1 MGLAAPVIDESVDAT
16 PKPIDPLFR
25 RASLVL
31 ALLLPLSI
39 GNNVWASA
47 DAAAGVSPAAGLA
60 RLREGNAR
68 YCAGTASR
76 PHQDSL
82 RRAEVAAGQ
91 QPFAAVLSCS
101 DSRVPPEVVFDQGL
115 GDLFVIRVA
124 GNVAGV
130 DETGSIDYGV
140 EHLGPRLLVVLGHS
154 SCGAV
159 KAAVDGGMLDGSLKE
174 LIAAV
179 RPAAERAR
187 QANPGI
193 TGNPLMAAAVEANV
207 WLSIETLFHRS
218 DAVRTHVAQGQLQ
231 VVGAIYDLAS
241 GQVRWLGEHPEQK
254 RLLAA
259 AAP

>member
-1 MGLAAPVIDESVDAT
+1 MLRPACRRSAALT
-16 PKPIDPLFR
+16 
-25 RASLVL
+25 
-31 ALLLPLSI
+31 
-39 GNNVWASA
+39 
-47 DAAAGVSPAAGLA
+47 
-60 RLREGNAR
+60 RLQEGNAR
-68 YCAGTASR
+68 YCAGTATR
-76 PHQDSL
+76 PHQDSG
-82 RRAEVAAGQ
+82 RRTEVSAGQ
-91 QPFAAVLSCS
+91 QPFAVVLSCA

-140 EHLGPRLLVVLGHS
+140 EHLGPRLVVVLGHTA
-154 SCGAV
+154 CGTV
-159 KAAVDGGMLDGSLKE
+159 KAAVDGGALDGSLKE

-179 RPAAERAR
+179 RPAADRAR

-218 DAVRTHVAQGQLQ
+218 ETVRSHVAQGQLQ

-259 AAP
+259 AGN